1 MKRPIESQLLVR
13 GLNGRTTCLQLN
25 SSTVRASEL
34 KAKLEVLHCVPS
46 ACQRIICG
54 TKDIGE
60 DGILSAD
67 ASGNFPSCS
76 VLLRLRG
83 GKGGFG
89 SLLRGSAKSGK
100 HVENNDAC
108 RDLSGRRL
116 RHVNA
121 EKKLNTWADDEKER
135 EIEKVAHAHLKKLQA
150 QEKKER
156 EDKEMENLFSKE
168 VKDNEDKLAKSM
180 EVGLMQAKMK
190 RKELNATVNAQVKRQ
205 KFGWDLGDL
214 SDSDS
219 DDEDAEEGV
228 GAGPS
233 GAAAASGGAGMKTT
247 TVAGDVKG

>member
-121 EKKLNTWADDEKER
+121 EKKTQHLGGRRER
-135 EIEKVAHAHLKKLQA
+135 TRD
-150 QEKKER
+150 R
-156 EDKEMENLFSKE
+156 EGRTRTSEETS
-168 VKDNEDKLAKSM
+168 SP
-180 EVGLMQAKMK
+180 
-190 RKELNATVNAQVKRQ
+190 RKE
-205 KFGWDLGDL
+205 G
-214 SDSDS
+214 
-219 DDEDAEEGV
+219 EGR
-228 GAGPS
+228 
-233 GAAAASGGAGMKTT
+233 
-247 TVAGDVKG
+247 